1 MLTGRQQEIWSF
13 LTQYVDEHGYPPTVR
28 EIGEA
33 VGLASHST
41 VHAHLAN
48 LERVGLIKRDPTKPR
63 ALELRRDPKPQAAPA
78 AAEDVHRL
86 PLVGEIAAGGPLLA
100 EQNVEDYL
108 AVPEP
113 LARGGEEFLLR
124 VKGDSMINAGI
135 LEGDLVVVRRQQ
147 TARDGEIVVAL
158 AGQDETADEATV
170 KRFFRENG
178 RVRLQPENDA
188 LAPIYPD
195 HVQVLGVASSCC
207 NCRTVASSAPSA
219 AAGSAA
225 RGPPSPRS
233 RSADQ
238 VEDEGELGAACARAQ
253 LHRAARVRVGAG
265 AAGDRQHAVAR
276 VVERALDGDL
286 PAREQRRP
294 DALPGLADDHADA
307 VALVAAD
314 LVGVRLVEDLVREG
328 EDVADR
334 VGRPP
339 VVVRDGVVGGVLDH
353 VHDLAAAVVLLAVPT
368 TVVGERDTRRDRAC
382 DEEDDERN

>member
-1 MLTGRQQEIWSF
+1 MLTGRQQEIWNF
-13 LTQYVDEHGYPPTVR
+13 LTHYVDEHGYPPTVR

-33 VGLASHST
+33 VGLASPST

-63 ALELRRDPKPQAAPA
+63 ALELRRDPKPQAVPA

-170 KRFFRENG
+170 KRFFREDG

-188 LAPIYPD
+188 LEPIYAD
-195 HVQVLGVASSCC
+195 HVQVLGVV
-207 NCRTVASSAPSA
+207 TGVF
-219 AAGSAA
+219 
-225 RGPPSPRS
+225 RS
-233 RSADQ
+233 
-238 VEDEGELGAACARAQ
+238 L
-253 LHRAARVRVGAG
+253 
-265 AAGDRQHAVAR
+265 
-276 VVERALDGDL
+276 
-286 PAREQRRP
+286 
-294 DALPGLADDHADA
+294 
-307 VALVAAD
+307 
-314 LVGVRLVEDLVREG
+314 
-328 EDVADR
+328 
-334 VGRPP
+334 
-339 VVVRDGVVGGVLDH
+339 
-353 VHDLAAAVVLLAVPT
+353 
-368 TVVGERDTRRDRAC
+368 
-382 DEEDDERN
+382 